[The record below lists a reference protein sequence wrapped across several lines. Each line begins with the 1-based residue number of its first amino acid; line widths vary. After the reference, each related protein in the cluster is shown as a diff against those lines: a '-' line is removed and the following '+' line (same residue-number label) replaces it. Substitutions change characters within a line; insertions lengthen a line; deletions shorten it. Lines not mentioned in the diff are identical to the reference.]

1 MSNDMTC
8 EKLRGIGAELALGI
22 LPGRERAAAVAH
34 LDRCA
39 DCREYVEQLTLVG
52 DGLIGLLP
60 GCEPPVG
67 FETRVA
73 QALTQGTPAQDGRAR
88 GRGGGGGGR
97 GGGGRRGGGGG
108 AGGGARGGRARA
120 RVAGAWRRG
129 FGGRLRLRLVSAVA
143 ALVLAVGFGGWVA
156 GTAIEN
162 VVAGAPRSA
171 GGAAD
176 LLHGDLTSVAA
187 PRQSAGEVYAHTGSP
202 GWIYMTVDLTGTH
215 ASYSGMVSCL
225 LERRDGGTVRTGT
238 FTLHQGRGFWGG
250 PTPVDPASV
259 SGARLTSPDGT
270 VLATTHLTSGG
281 ET

>member
-8 EKLRGIGAELALGI
+8 EKLREIGAELALGI

-39 DCREYVEQLTLVG
+39 DCREYVGQLTLVG

-88 GRGGGGGGR
+88 VRVP
-97 GGGGRRGGGGG
+97 
-108 AGGGARGGRARA
+108 GARS
-120 RVAGAWRRG
+120 RR
-129 FGGRLRLRLVSAVA
+129 FGGRLRLRLASAVA
-143 ALVLAVGFGGWVA
+143 ALVLAVGFGGWAV

-162 VVAGAPRSA
+162 VVAGASRSA
-171 GGAAD
+171 GNEAD
-176 LLHGDLTSVAA
+176 LLHGDLTSAA
-187 PRQSAGEVYAHTGSP
+187 ASKQSAGEVYAHTGSP
-202 GWIYMTVDLTGTH
+202 GWIYMTVDLTGTRTH
-215 ASYSGMVSCL
+215 TPYSGMVSCL
-225 LERRDGGTVRTGT
+225 LERRDGGTVRTGS
-238 FTLHQGRGFWGG
+238 FTLHEGRGFWGG

-259 SGARLTSPDGT
+259 SGARLTAPDGT

>member
-8 EKLRGIGAELALGI
+8 EKLREIGAELALGI

-88 GRGGGGGGR
+88 VRVP
-97 GGGGRRGGGGG
+97 
-108 AGGGARGGRARA
+108 GARS
-120 RVAGAWRRG
+120 RR
-129 FGGRLRLRLVSAVA
+129 FGGRLRLRLASAVA
-143 ALVLAVGFGGWVA
+143 ALVLAVGFGGWAV

-162 VVAGAPRSA
+162 VVAGASRSA
-171 GGAAD
+171 GNEAD
-176 LLHGDLTSVAA
+176 LLHGDLTSAA
-187 PRQSAGEVYAHTGSP
+187 ASKQSAGEVYAHTGSP

-215 ASYSGMVSCL
+215 TSYSGMVSCL
-225 LERRDGGTVRTGT
+225 LERRDGGTVRTGA

-259 SGARLTSPDGT
+259 FGARLTSPDGT
-270 VLATTHLTSGG
+270 VLATTHFTSGG

>member
-8 EKLRGIGAELALGI
+8 EKLREIGAELALGI

-88 GRGGGGGGR
+88 
-97 GGGGRRGGGGG
+97 
-108 AGGGARGGRARA
+108 A
-120 RVAGAWRRG
+120 RVPGAWHRG
-129 FGGRLRLRLVSAVA
+129 FGGRLRLRLASVVA
-143 ALVLAVGFGGWVA
+143 ALVLAVGFGGWAA

-162 VVAGAPRSA
+162 AVAGASRSV
-171 GGAAD
+171 GDAAD
-176 LLHGDLTSVAA
+176 LLHGDLTSAAA

-202 GWIYMTVDLTGTH
+202 GWIYMTVDLPG
-215 ASYSGMVSCL
+215 ARAPYSGSVSCL

-238 FTLHQGRGFWGG
+238 FSLHEGRGFWGG
-250 PTPVDPASV
+250 PTRVDPAAV

-270 VLATTHLTSGG
+270 VLATAHLTSGG

>member
-8 EKLRGIGAELALGI
+8 EKLREIGAELALGI

-73 QALTQGTPAQDGRAR
+73 QALTQGTPAQDS
-88 GRGGGGGGR
+88 
-97 GGGGRRGGGGG
+97 
-108 AGGGARGGRARA
+108 RARA
-120 RVAGAWRRG
+120 RVPGAWRRG
-129 FGGRLRLRLVSAVA
+129 FGGRFRLRLVSTVA
-143 ALVLAVGFGGWVA
+143 ALVLAVGFGGWAA

-162 VVAGAPRSA
+162 VVAGASRST
-171 GGAAD
+171 GNEAD
-176 LLHGDLTSVAA
+176 LLQGDLTSVAV
-187 PRQSAGEVYAHTGSP
+187 PGQSAGEVYAHTGSP
-202 GWIYMTVDLTGTH
+202 GWIYMTVDLTGTPTP
-215 ASYSGMVSCL
+215 YSGTVSCL
-225 LERRDGGTVRTGT
+225 LERRGGGTVRMGT
-238 FTLHQGRGFWGG
+238 FTLHQGRGSWGG
-250 PTPVDPASV
+250 PTTVDPATL

-270 VLATTHLTSGG
+270 VLATTHFTSGG

>member
-8 EKLRGIGAELALGI
+8 EKLREIGAELALGI

-73 QALTQGTPAQDGRAR
+73 QALTHATPPQDGRS
-88 GRGGGGGGR
+88 
-97 GGGGRRGGGGG
+97 
-108 AGGGARGGRARA
+108 RARA
-120 RVAGAWRRG
+120 SGARRRG
-129 FGGRLRLRLVSAVA
+129 FGGRLRLRLASAVA
-143 ALVLAVGFGGWVA
+143 ALVLAIGFGGWA
-156 GTAIEN
+156 IGTEIEN
-162 VVAGAPRSA
+162 VVAGASRSA
-171 GGAAD
+171 GDEAD

-202 GWIYMTVDLTGTH
+202 GWIYLTVDLTQAH
-215 ASYSGMVSCL
+215 SRYSGMVSCL
-225 LERRDGGTVRTGT
+225 LERRDGGTVRMGT
-238 FTLHQGRGFWGG
+238 FTLHEGRGFWGG
-250 PTPVDPASV
+250 PTPVDPAAL
-259 SGARLTSPDGT
+259 SGARLTAPDGT
-270 VLATTHLTSGG
+270 VLATAGFTTGG

>member
-1 MSNDMTC
+1 MSTDTTC
-8 EKLRGIGAELALGI
+8 EKLREIGAELALGI

-73 QALTQGTPAQDGRAR
+73 QALTQATPPQDGRAR
-88 GRGGGGGGR
+88 VHGS
-97 GGGGRRGGGGG
+97 
-108 AGGGARGGRARA
+108 GAR
-120 RVAGAWRRG
+120 RRG
-129 FGGRLRLRLVSAVA
+129 FGKRLRLRLASAVA
-143 ALVLAVGFGGWVA
+143 ALVLAVGFGGWAV

-162 VVAGAPRSA
+162 VVAGASRSTGEEA
-171 GGAAD
+171 EM
-176 LLHGDLTSVAA
+176 LHGDLTSAA
-187 PRQSAGEVYAHTGSP
+187 VPRQSAGEVYAHVGSP
-202 GWIYMTVDLTGTH
+202 GWIYMTVDFTGAHTR
-215 ASYSGMVSCL
+215 YSGMVSCL
-225 LERRDGGTVRTGT
+225 LERRDGGTVRVGT
-238 FTLHQGRGFWGG
+238 FTLHEGSGFWGG
-250 PTPVDPASV
+250 PTPVDPAAV

-270 VLATTHLTSGG
+270 VLATADLTTGG

>member
-8 EKLRGIGAELALGI
+8 EKLREIGAELALGI

-73 QALTQGTPAQDGRAR
+73 QALTQGTPTQD
-88 GRGGGGGGR
+88 
-97 GGGGRRGGGGG
+97 
-108 AGGGARGGRARA
+108 GRARA
-120 RVAGAWRRG
+120 RVPGAWRRG
-129 FGGRLRLRLVSAVA
+129 FGGRLRLRLASAVA

-162 VVAGAPRSA
+162 VVAGASRSA
-171 GGAAD
+171 GAEAD
-176 LLHGDLTSVAA
+176 LHGDLTSTGA

-215 ASYSGMVSCL
+215 TSYSGMVSCL
-225 LERRDGGTVRTGT
+225 LERRDGGTVRTGA

-270 VLATTHLTSGG
+270 VLATTHFTSGG

>member
-8 EKLRGIGAELALGI
+8 EKLREIGAELALGI

-67 FETRVA
+67 FEARVA

-88 GRGGGGGGR
+88 ARVP
-97 GGGGRRGGGGG
+97 
-108 AGGGARGGRARA
+108 GAR
-120 RVAGAWRRG
+120 RRG
-129 FGGRLRLRLVSAVA
+129 FGGRLRLRLASAVA
-143 ALVLAVGFGGWVA
+143 ALVLAVGFGGWAA

-162 VVAGAPRSA
+162 VVAGASRTT
-171 GGAAD
+171 GDEAD
-176 LLHGDLTSVAA
+176 MHGDLTSAAA
-187 PRQSAGEVYAHTGSP
+187 PGQSAGEVYAHTGSP

-215 ASYSGMVSCL
+215 TSYSGMVSCL

-238 FTLHQGRGFWGG
+238 FTLRQGRGFWGG

-270 VLATTHLTSGG
+270 VLATTHFTSGG

>member
-8 EKLRGIGAELALGI
+8 EKLREIGAELALGI

-34 LDRCA
+34 LDQCA

-88 GRGGGGGGR
+88 
-97 GGGGRRGGGGG
+97 
-108 AGGGARGGRARA
+108 A

-129 FGGRLRLRLVSAVA
+129 FGGRLRVRLVSAVA

>member
-8 EKLRGIGAELALGI
+8 EKLREIGAELALGI

-88 GRGGGGGGR
+88 ARVP
-97 GGGGRRGGGGG
+97 
-108 AGGGARGGRARA
+108 GAR
-120 RVAGAWRRG
+120 RRG
-129 FGGRLRLRLVSAVA
+129 FGGRLRLRLASAVA
-143 ALVLAVGFGGWVA
+143 ALVLAVGFGGWLA

-162 VVAGAPRSA
+162 VVVGASRTT
-171 GGAAD
+171 GDEAD
-176 LLHGDLTSVAA
+176 MHGDLTSAVA

-215 ASYSGMVSCL
+215 TSYSGMVSCL

-250 PTPVDPASV
+250 PTSVDPAGL

-270 VLATTHLTSGG
+270 VLATAHFTSGG

>member
-8 EKLRGIGAELALGI
+8 EKLREIGAELALGI

-73 QALTQGTPAQDGRAR
+73 QALTQGTPAQDGRSH
-88 GRGGGGGGR
+88 
-97 GGGGRRGGGGG
+97 
-108 AGGGARGGRARA
+108 A
-120 RVAGAWRRG
+120 RVPGAWRRG
-129 FGGRLRLRLVSAVA
+129 FGGRLRLRLASAVA

-162 VVAGAPRSA
+162 VVAGASRSV
-171 GGAAD
+171 GGEAD
-176 LLHGDLTSVAA
+176 LLHGDLTSAAA

-215 ASYSGMVSCL
+215 TSYSGMVSCL
-225 LERRDGGTVRTGT
+225 LERRDGGTVRTGA

-270 VLATTHLTSGG
+270 VLATTHFTSGG

>member
-8 EKLRGIGAELALGI
+8 EKLREIGAELALGI

-52 DGLIGLLP
+52 DGLIGPLP

-73 QALTQGTPAQDGRAR
+73 GADPGTPAQGRL
-88 GRGGGGGGR
+88 
-97 GGGGRRGGGGG
+97 
-108 AGGGARGGRARA
+108 GAR
-120 RVAGAWRRG
+120 RVAGAWRRASVAG
-129 FGGRLRLRLVSAVA
+129 FGPARLRGGRTRP
-143 ALVLAVGFGGWVA
+143 AVGFGGWVA

-225 LERRDGGTVRTGT
+225 LERREGGTVRTGT
-238 FTLHQGRGFWGG
+238 FTLHQGRGFW
-250 PTPVDPASV
+250 A
-259 SGARLTSPDGT
+259 A
-270 VLATTHLTSGG
+270 
-281 ET
+281 